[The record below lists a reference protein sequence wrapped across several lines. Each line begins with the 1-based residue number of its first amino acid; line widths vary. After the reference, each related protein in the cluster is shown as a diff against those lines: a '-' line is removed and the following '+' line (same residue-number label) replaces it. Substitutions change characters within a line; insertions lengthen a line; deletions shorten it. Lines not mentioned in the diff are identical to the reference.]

1 MSAAEWWQL
10 CHAQIK
16 IRAIEGQARTFDGAN
31 LAHPSSRA
39 KHREGIQV
47 STTRPLMRNGVFKSR
62 VRPARRLTKYHEFSQ
77 VVGRMTERRLALF
90 VPTSNSGRNGFFPR
104 ILQRGSNCP
113 TVWVFPADHVV
124 KCISHA
130 VSRNGFTRKQMAEH
144 YL

>member
-16 IRAIEGQARTFDGAN
+16 IRAIEGQARTFDG
-31 LAHPSSRA
+31 A

-130 VSRNGFTRKQMAEH
+130 VSRNGFTRKRMAEH